1 MKKLILVLSLFFAVA
16 VSAQSN
22 HQKKEVKNETKKELT
37 SSAFTGVN
45 LTTTQKTKIKAL
57 NNQGLSN
64 SSYNS
69 KMKRILNKSQYNKY
83 LANTGQTSNKQKAT
97 SSNTNANKP
106 KVEQQETKP
115 TKKEYTR

>member
-1 MKKLILVLSLFFAVA
+1 MKKLILVLSLFFAIA

-69 KMKRILNKSQYNKY
+69 KMKRILNKSQYNQY
-83 LANTGQTSNKQKAT
+83 LANTNKKETSYKAT
-97 SSNTNANKP
+97 S
-106 KVEQQETKP
+106 EQEKAKAKTTEENVKT